1 MNRAPLSSGPQGRAS
16 GLMTL
21 RVLPHNGQMFEV
33 KFHRIDGSPFAGL
46 FFAGSEVGRP
56 LLPFPDEVP
65 SEHSI
70 HAVAEGYIAVAE
82 WLLTTDRWPDADA
95 RTQHAS

>member
-1 MNRAPLSSGPQGRAS
+1 MI
-16 GLMTL
+16 L
-21 RVLPHNGQMFEV
+21 RVLPRDGQLFEV
-33 KFHRIDGSPFAGL
+33 RVQRIDGAPFAGL

-82 WLLTTDRWPDADA
+82 WLLKTGRWPDADA
-95 RTQHAS
+95 RARQGSRSEAA

>member
-1 MNRAPLSSGPQGRAS
+1 
-16 GLMTL
+16 MTL

-33 KFHRIDGSPFAGL
+33 RLQQIDGSPFAGL

-82 WLLTTDRWPDADA
+82 WLLNTGRWPDADA
-95 RTQHAS
+95 RAQHASLPKAA